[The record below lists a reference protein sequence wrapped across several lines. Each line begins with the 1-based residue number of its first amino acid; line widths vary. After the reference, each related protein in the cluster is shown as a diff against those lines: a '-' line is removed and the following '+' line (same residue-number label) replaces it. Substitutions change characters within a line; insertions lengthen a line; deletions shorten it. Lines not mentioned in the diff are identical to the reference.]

1 MARIKSKGRRQFL
14 VGAGKA
20 MIALPFLNE
29 IAWMNKAMADTSPIR
44 LVTMNY
50 ANGLPPDLAAKGLV
64 DGLASLAAMRSKVSL
79 IREVNGSG
87 SGTRAHRGPG
97 MGLFVGKST
106 GSNSRA
112 AGPSMDYA
120 AYNIVRPNTKV
131 DVLSVG
137 IGGNTETLSRYI
149 RSWRGN
155 LSQTGSP
162 VPLEDRAEVLF
173 RDIFGEAPGGGG
185 GGGNQG
191 PSRDL
196 KIRASV
202 LDAVVEEYKSV
213 RAPNSG
219 YSPLT
224 KRKISE
230 HLDRVYEVEQSVL
243 DLNNQMNETRADQT
257 FEEWYSKM
265 DPDHFVCRA
274 PAPYRPPRRGL
285 YEDSDRAAKADAIN
299 YPEWCWAWPVLS
311 ELFGMALVTNYTNF
325 GSLVNGFAGERYKN
339 IGPEGGT
346 EHHEYY
352 HRYAGTQN
360 ASNRRVVEH
369 WINEYVSRIAK
380 TLLIFD
386 SIPAED
392 GKSLLDTTAVLVGTE
407 HDFQHRNN
415 RMTFFLAGRPDVFK
429 LGQDFSNT
437 GFTDVDM
444 YNTVLR
450 KIGVNLGDNTFGDS
464 RRYKGMMPF
473 AK

>member
-1 MARIKSKGRRQFL
+1 MARIKNLGRRQFL
-14 VGAGKA
+14 MGTGKA
-20 MIALPFLNE
+20 MIALPFLSE
-29 IAWMNKAMADTSPIR
+29 IAWINKAYANTAPIR
-44 LVTMNY
+44 LVTLNY

-64 DGLASLAAMRSKVSL
+64 DGLASLAALRSKVSL
-79 IREVNGSG
+79 VREINGSG

-106 GSNSRA
+106 SSNSRA
-112 AGPSMDYA
+112 AGPSMDYV
-120 AYNIVRPNTKV
+120 AYNTLKPNTKV

-149 RSWRGN
+149 RSWRGGLN
-155 LSQTGSP
+155 QTGSP
-162 VPLEDRAEVLF
+162 VALEDRAEVLF
-173 RDIFGEAPGGGG
+173 KNIFGESP

-202 LDAVVEEYKSV
+202 LDAVVEEYKSI
-213 RAPNSG
+213 RGPNSG
-219 YSPLT
+219 YSPKT

-243 DLNNQMNETRADQT
+243 DLNKNIDQTRADQT
-257 FEEWYSKM
+257 FEEWYSKL
-265 DPDHFVCRA
+265 DSSHFLCQA
-274 PAPYRPPRRGL
+274 PNPYRPPKRGL
-285 YEDSDRAAKADAIN
+285 YEDSDRAAKTDAIN
-299 YPEWCWAWPVLS
+299 YPEWCWAWPVIS

-325 GSLVNGFAGERYKN
+325 GSLVNGFAGERYTN

-352 HRYAGTQN
+352 HRYAGSQN
-360 ASNRRVVEH
+360 STNRQVVEY
-369 WINEYVSRIAK
+369 WLNEYVSRIVK

-386 SIPAED
+386 NIPAEE
-392 GKSLLDTTAVLVGTE
+392 GKSLLDTTAVVVGTE

-415 RMTFFLAGRPDVFK
+415 RMTFFVAGRPDVFK

-437 GFTDVDM
+437 GFTDVDF

-450 KIGVNLGDNTFGDS
+450 KIGVGLGSNTFGDS
-464 RRYKGMMPF
+464 NRYKGMMPF

>member
-14 VGAGKA
+14 IGAGKTA
-20 MIALPFLNE
+20 IALPFLNE
-29 IAWMNKAMADTSPIR
+29 IAWMNKALAETSPIR

-64 DGLASLAAMRSKVSL
+64 DGLASLAAIRSKVSL
-79 IREVNGSG
+79 VRNINGNG

-97 MGLFVGKST
+97 MGLFVGKAT

-112 AGPSMDYA
+112 AGPSMDYV
-120 AYNIVRPNTKV
+120 AYNTVKPSTKV

-137 IGGNTETLSRYI
+137 IGGNTETLSRYV

-155 LSQTGSP
+155 LNQTGSP
-162 VPLEDRAEVLF
+162 VAPEDRAETLF
-173 RDIFGEAPGGGG
+173 RDIFGEPAGGGG
-185 GGGNQG
+185 GGEG
-191 PSRDL
+191 PTRDQR
-196 KIRASV
+196 IQASV

-213 RAPNSG
+213 KATNSG

-230 HLDRVYEVEQSVL
+230 HLDRIYEVERSVL
-243 DLNNQMNETRADQT
+243 DLNDQIDESRADQT
-257 FEEWYSKM
+257 FEEWYSKL
-265 DPDHFVCRA
+265 DASHFVCQA
-274 PAPYRPPRRGL
+274 PMPYRAPRRGL

-339 IGPEGGT
+339 IGPEGNE

-352 HRYAGTQN
+352 HKYNANQN
-360 ASNRRVVEH
+360 AANRVVVEY
-369 WINEYVSRIAK
+369 WLNEYVSRIAK

-392 GKSLLDTTAVLVGTE
+392 GKTLLDTTAVVVGTE

-415 RMTFFLAGRPDVFK
+415 RMTFFVAGRPDAFN

-437 GFTDVDM
+437 GFTDVDL
-444 YNTVLR
+444 YNTILR
-450 KIGVNLGDNTFGDS
+450 KIGVNLGNNTFGDAS
-464 RRYKGMMPF
+464 RFSGMMPF